1 MTGGTVRPR
10 DSIYVDRRTKGGCKQ
25 KQREEVK
32 DALFGKDASRISFSL
47 DHQALYLKY
56 LTLCPCTVDFL
67 ETYHLRSYLVKI
79 LVNFALNFYH
89 RCHKSAGVKVA
100 LCDRCTF
107 PFSLFFWQLVLVLG
121 MTLKIRSQA

>member
-67 ETYHLRSYLVKI
+67 EGLIT
-79 LVNFALNFYH
+79 
-89 RCHKSAGVKVA
+89 
-100 LCDRCTF
+100 
-107 PFSLFFWQLVLVLG
+107 
-121 MTLKIRSQA
+121 